1 MQDIAPDT
9 PPAVTCY
16 GIKNCDTM
24 KKAFAWLDEHGV
36 AYRFHDYKKS
46 GIDSATLHAW
56 SKAVGWKTLINTRGT
71 TWRKLPPERQAIDTQ
86 SAAVQLMQEFPSLIR
101 RPVLETAGGQ
111 LLVGFDPTLYA
122 SFHASTGASE

>member
-1 MQDIAPDT
+1 MHTI
-9 PPAVTCY
+9 Y

-24 KKAFAWLDEHGV
+24 KKAFAWLDQQGV
-36 AYRFHDYKKS
+36 TYSFHNYKKS
-46 GIDSATLHAW
+46 GIDAARLHAW
-56 SKAVGWKTLINTRGT
+56 NEAVGWKTLVNTRGT
-71 TWRKLPPERQAIDTQ
+71 TWRKLPSERQAIDTPD
-86 SAAVQLMQEFPSLIR
+86 AAVQLMQEFPSLIR

>member
-1 MQDIAPDT
+1 MDRQNARL
-9 PPAVTCY
+9 
-16 GIKNCDTM
+16 
-24 KKAFAWLDEHGV
+24 FAWLDEHGV
-36 AYRFHDYKKS
+36 AYTFHDYKKS
-46 GIDSATLHAW
+46 GIDSARLHAW
-56 SKAVGWKTLINTRGT
+56 SKAIGWKTLINTRGT
-71 TWRKLPPERQAIDTQ
+71 TWRKLTPEQQAIDTQ